1 MIKKVTTKVWNA
13 LYDATLKKK
22 MFKDQENECG
32 HFNTQIKKQ
41 ITDPLKF
48 PTNLL
53 KSPMLPRK
61 QKTYVVGQQNNIS
74 LAKVNLPI

>member
-1 MIKKVTTKVWNA
+1 M
-13 LYDATLKKK
+13 L
-22 MFKDQENECG
+22 KDQENECG

-74 LAKVNLPI
+74 LAKSSYLMSILYPIRTLKDSFLEVNQ

>member
-1 MIKKVTTKVWNA
+1 M
-13 LYDATLKKK
+13 L
-22 MFKDQENECG
+22 KDQENECG

-74 LAKVNLPI
+74 LAKVNLPILYPIRTLKDSFLEVNQ

>member
-1 MIKKVTTKVWNA
+1 MINKVTTKVWND

-22 MFKDQENECG
+22 MLKDQENECG

-53 KSPMLPRK
+53 KSPCFQENRKHML
-61 QKTYVVGQQNNIS
+61 
-74 LAKVNLPI
+74 